1 MLQNAVFWKGA
12 NIMNKKRK
20 GDILFICVV
29 FVVTLIGIFG
39 YWLFQIG
46 RHEGQRASAEVK
58 KSEVNNYSSEE
69 IITVHS
75 TFYNYRS
82 DTEIS
87 SGKRSQ
93 GAQGLYAVE
102 AVPFTKFNKL
112 LSTYYTGKNVSGIYT
127 GNFYNYYQDLLVSGQ
142 TAITW
147 PNYAK
152 FYWAANIANRG
163 TYSSVCQGIVSSS
176 LKGFTSS
183 DICSGTLVASNG
195 TTAVPYFNE
204 TFLAQT
210 SGGNPIGYV
219 KEDVGFPFRKA
230 YSSSKGEYYEFDST
244 KDVVRF
250 SGLPSDQSQA
260 SSETDYF
267 GTDDGTLSY
276 YYKNRRVYIMGS
288 DRTRSATSQ
297 FLPFNSGEDIN
308 ISNSNAF
315 STNQA
320 YMQKID
326 YGFGLRLDIPFR
338 LSDDGRVDGKDMVF
352 EFSGD
357 DDVWIFVDGELVMD
371 LGGQHAEAT
380 GKINFAG
387 SSNTAV
393 ATVNHVT
400 FANGSTTASNTAKSN
415 SIMANDTYSEK
426 VTKTF
431 NITKGSANEHVITVF
446 YMERGMYDSNFK
458 MAFNFV
464 PKDDPEVE
472 ATVAPTATVS
482 STTPT
487 PQPADR
493 SDSLTIQNEVVA
505 PAALNTVFEEEVW
518 KTVEEDVFQYTVANK
533 GTSSGSVGDSGLQY
547 PSGKLTVR
555 ERDGC
560 DKKYLSFGE
569 KPVVRIFFEP
579 SLSNAVINTIKIDSS
594 QSSQQGITTD
604 EIGRFSTTKAPTT
617 ENMPSGCSWQ
627 EFQTG
632 VYYCDLPIGTTI
644 TLKSELGTASTSHNK
659 YTYIQNVTVTGD
671 DNGKILVA
679 ANKNNH
685 TYTRSYLYLEYDFIA
700 NTYGYAAISKISYS
714 QNLPYQTPGVTST
727 YAPDDANTSSYQTVT
742 DTTYQITEAYPAATS
757 PVNANILVNDATG
770 ATRNTDANG
779 NIALLSDDAGTFYKQ
794 FAEGSVMYVR
804 YKEELQK
811 MEAKAT
817 VPSGTDISSATA
829 ENYISYATDRTEDEM
844 RLLSQ
849 YYSTS
854 MAAVSKETVDGTETE
869 QSVNV
874 KAASATFDYK
884 RVQAN
889 STGDLQITETFT
901 HTVKTGDLY
910 IYKELQGLM
919 EDDADTTGWKERY
932 EKEYTFIIQFSNV
945 FGGTSAVTPYNGTAV
960 RYTRA
965 DKDSGYTDEETITIT
980 NGEITLTGN
989 QYVVIT
995 GIPVGTTYTI
1005 QETDPADTSVMGS
1018 VSIQYKVN
1026 SDGEVFTSPAYQ
1038 SAGEP
1043 GVITIDKSNRIIEGV
1058 IPGEV
1063 TDSASEEST
1072 TDYVSV
1078 DVKIMFTNQW
1088 GAITLTKELAGEQS
1102 YANDRT
1108 YQFLIEVGDGTT
1120 YTNFS
1125 GMGVI
1130 RTEKKEADASGEI
1143 TTTITTKVYTVTDGV
1158 VELKAGQTFTLG
1170 ELDLAANKK
1179 YMITE
1184 LVPSNAIY
1192 ECSHVEKNGV
1202 RAEGSSIVA
1211 ADDTQQTQ
1219 IMYTV
1224 ETENG
1229 VNETTP
1235 NYDYVFINK
1244 YYEPYIIVEKYFDQK
1259 YYEDEEFCDGKTY
1272 EELTGAEQSF
1282 LFTVREYEDA
1292 NCTKFVK
1299 EFAVILSSTDAQVE
1313 QTTVDGTE
1321 YTYKVSKKIK
1331 VDADHYY
1338 KVTEDTGWSWKYTL
1352 KKIAVDGS
1360 FEAVANNDDGYA
1372 VVKGTRADGTN
1383 IPDTAIFYN
1392 KRNADTPE
1400 GDTHVV
1406 INNIKVTSEP

>member
-1 MLQNAVFWKGA
+1 
-12 NIMNKKRK
+12 MNKKRK

-82 DTEIS
+82 DNEIS
-87 SGKRSQ
+87 SGKRNQ

-127 GNFYNYYQDLLVSGQ
+127 GNFYNYYQNLLVSGQ

-176 LKGFTSS
+176 LKGFASS

-230 YSSSKGEYYEFDST
+230 YSSSKGEYYEFDSI

-315 STNQA
+315 STNKA

-400 FANGSTTASNTAKSN
+400 FKNGSTTASNTAKSN
-415 SIMANDTYSEK
+415 SIMANDTYSKK

-431 NITKGSANEHVITVF
+431 SITKGSANEHVITVF

-505 PAALNTVFEEEVW
+505 PAVLNTVFEEEVW

-569 KPVVRIFFEP
+569 KPVVRIYFDLQSAKDNASDFNKGTSDSDNSRYILTWTKP
-579 SLSNAVINTIKIDSS
+579 YVYIGSNYYEMTYYSGDYYYM
-594 QSSQQGITTD
+594 D
-604 EIGRFSTTKAPTT
+604 FEIGTSFKFSNNQKNSESQWGPCY
-617 ENMPSGCSWQ
+617 SK
-627 EFQTG
+627 
-632 VYYCDLPIGTTI
+632 TI
-644 TLKSELGTASTSHNK
+644 TVTKDMNGVLYSASYVENSRQWVFICETEDAGDTHPALN
-659 YTYIQNVTVTGD
+659 TG
-671 DNGKILVA
+671 
-679 ANKNNH
+679 
-685 TYTRSYLYLEYDFIA
+685 IA
-700 NTYGYAAISKISYS
+700 YS

-727 YAPDDANTSSYQTVT
+727 YAPDDTNTSSYQAVT

-849 YYSTS
+849 YYTTS
-854 MAAVSKETVDGTETE
+854 MAAVSKETVNGTETE

-1063 TDSASEEST
+1063 TDSASEQST

-1299 EFAVILSSTDAQVE
+1299 EFAVILSSSDAQVE